1 MELGAVVV
9 MAQVGEL
16 VEKDIIADGLGK
28 ADKIETEIDVAKGG
42 TAAPVGGIVLDSH
55 AIVTEA
61 VSFREETELDR

>member
-1 MELGAVVV
+1 MEFRTVV
-9 MAQVGEL
+9 MMAQMGEL
-16 VEKDIIADGLGK
+16 MQEDIIADGLGK
-28 ADKIETEIDVAKGG
+28 ADQIEVEIDVAEGG